1 VLPELEALRGVE
13 QNPNHHLDVHG
24 HTIEVLRQL
33 LEVESDLDRYAGAS
47 ADRVRELLRRP
58 LGDGFSRGEGLRL
71 GALMHDIGKP
81 ATKGE
86 HSGYVTF
93 IGHDSV
99 GADLV
104 VDSLARLQASRTL
117 SRYVEGVAR
126 NHLHLGFMV
135 HERPVPRRRLYE
147 YLERCGDV
155 APDVTLLT
163 AADRMSARGSGAVAA
178 PEMITAHLE
187 LVREVLPAA
196 LDWQEAGPPSVPIAG
211 DELARELGIEEGP
224 RLGELISELRAAV
237 FAGEVADRE
246 AAVEHA
252 RRALAA

>member
-1 VLPELEALRGVE
+1 MTVDVEVVVGVLLDPAQRLQLGQYARRRAQLTQQVEGPDRILPGDQQAQLGEPALACRLGC
-13 QNPNHHLDVHG
+13 
-24 HTIEVLRQL
+24 
-33 LEVESDLDRYAGAS
+33 AGS
-47 ADRVRELLRRP
+47 
-58 LGDGFSRGEGLRL
+58 L

-81 ATKGE
+81 ATKGQ
-86 HSGYVTF
+86 HAGYVTF

-99 GADLV
+99 GADQV
-104 VDSLARLQASRTL
+104 VDSLARLKASRAL
-117 SRYVEGVAR
+117 SRYVEGLTR

-147 YLERCGDV
+147 YLARCGDV

-163 AADRMSARGSGAVAA
+163 AADRMSARGSGAIAA
-178 PEMITAHLE
+178 PEMINAHLD

-196 LDWQEAGPPSVPIAG
+196 LDWHEAGPPPVPIPG

-224 RLGELISELRAAV
+224 RLGELIESLRAAV

-246 AAVEHA
+246 AAIEHA
-252 RRALAA
+252 RRALDQAASD